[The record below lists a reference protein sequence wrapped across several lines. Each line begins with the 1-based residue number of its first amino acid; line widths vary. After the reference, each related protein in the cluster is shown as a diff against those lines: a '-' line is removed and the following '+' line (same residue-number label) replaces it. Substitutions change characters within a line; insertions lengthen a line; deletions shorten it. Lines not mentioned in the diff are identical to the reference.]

1 MYLCAQIYRVH
12 TYVRR
17 ICTCVKEKRK
27 KMAKKTE
34 IETYRQKEDFAQV
47 LQIIEQRRS
56 QAVQAVNQA
65 SLLTAWEVGAFVSDR
80 IKNAQWGAKVVQQLA
95 EYIHTQNPTLKGWS
109 KVTIYRMVKFYETY
123 SAAQFVERAASLK
136 LINGTEE
143 IVPPEM
149 AQIESK
155 EIVSTRMTQIV
166 STPLKQKGNNIIVS
180 TSLIQMP
187 RFLFKTSW
195 SNHVEIFTRCST
207 IDQQIFYIL
216 YAEYEHL
223 KFKELERAIKTDAY
237 SRVLSDKKFQSQM
250 LKAVYPKAEV
260 LLKDGAILD
269 MLGLPRKYKE
279 TKLRK
284 SIIEHMKDFILE
296 MGKDFLYIDQ
306 EHQLE
311 VGGQIFR
318 CDLLFYHRAL
328 QCLVAIELKTTKFDP
343 RDLGQLEFYLEALDQ
358 IERRSNENPSI
369 GILMCKDANPEV
381 VRYALN
387 RSMSPTMVSKYEEQ
401 LKVGSVLQRSLE
413 EFVGFI
419 EDK

>member
-1 MYLCAQIYRVH
+1 MS
-12 TYVRR
+12 
-17 ICTCVKEKRK
+17 K
-27 KMAKKTE
+27 E
-34 IETYRQKEDFAQV
+34 IETYNPNDFAQV
-47 LQIIEQRRS
+47 LQIIELRRS

-109 KVTIYRMVKFYETY
+109 KITIYRMVKFYETY
-123 SAAQFVERAASLK
+123 SAAQFVERATSLK
-136 LINGTEE
+136 LIGAIEE

-149 AQIESK
+149 AQI
-155 EIVSTRMTQIV
+155 VSTPLKQIGNNIIV
-166 STPLKQKGNNIIVS
+166 STPLKQLPK
-180 TSLIQMP
+180 
-187 RFLFKTSW
+187 FLLKTSW

-223 KFKELERAIKTDAY
+223 KFKELERAIKTDTY

-260 LLKDGAILD
+260 LLKDGAVLD

-279 TKLRK
+279 SKLRK
-284 SIIEHMKDFILE
+284 GIIEHMKDFILE

-358 IERRSNENPSI
+358 TERRSNENPSI

-387 RSMSPTMVSKYEEQ
+387 RSMSPTMVSRYEEQ

-413 EFVGFI
+413 EFVSFI

>member
-1 MYLCAQIYRVH
+1 MS
-12 TYVRR
+12 
-17 ICTCVKEKRK
+17 
-27 KMAKKTE
+27 TE
-34 IETYRQKEDFAQV
+34 MQTTNTPVQQSYDFASV
-47 LQIIEQRRS
+47 MRIIEHHRS
-56 QAVQAVNQA
+56 QAVQAVNHA

-109 KVTIYRMVKFYETY
+109 KVTIYRMVNFYETY
-123 SAAQFVERAASLK
+123 TSAAFSGLVERLK
-136 LINGTEE
+136 LDRQL
-143 IVPPEM
+143 VS
-149 AQIESK
+149 AQ
-155 EIVSTRMTQIV
+155 MTQIQE
-166 STPLKQKGNNIIVS
+166 SPIVS
-180 TSLIQMP
+180 FEMTQIPSLLM
-187 RFLFKTSW
+187 KTGW
-195 SNHVEIFTRCST
+195 TNHQIILRGCSSPE
-207 IDQQIFYIL
+207 QYIFYII

-223 KFKELERAIKTDAY
+223 QNKELERAIKTDAY
-237 SRVLSDKKFQSQM
+237 SRVLADKKLQSQM
-250 LKAVYPKAEV
+250 LKTVYPKAEV
-260 LLKDGAILD
+260 LLKDSAMLD
-269 MLGLPRKYKE
+269 ILGLPRKYKE

-284 SIIEHMKDFILE
+284 SIVEHMKDFILE

-306 EHQLE
+306 EHALE

-358 IERRSNENPSI
+358 TERRSNENPSI

-401 LKVGSVLQRSLE
+401 IKLGSVLQRGLE
-413 EFVGFI
+413 EFVDFLNN
-419 EDK
+419 

>member
-1 MYLCAQIYRVH
+1 MGREIQIYN
-12 TYVRR
+12 
-17 ICTCVKEKRK
+17 
-27 KMAKKTE
+27 
-34 IETYRQKEDFAQV
+34 QKDFAQV

-65 SLLTAWEVGAFVSDR
+65 SLLTAWEVGAFVSNR

-109 KVTIYRMVKFYETY
+109 KVTIYRMVNFYETY
-123 SAAQFVERAASLK
+123 TSAAFTGLMERLRLNK
-136 LINGTEE
+136 RLIPTLS
-143 IVPPEM
+143 
-149 AQIESK
+149 AQIDDS
-155 EIVSTRMTQIV
+155 EIVSAEMTQLTKGEIVSFEMTQIPPMLLKTGWTNHQIILRAC
-166 STPLKQKGNNIIVS
+166 STPEQY
-180 TSLIQMP
+180 
-187 RFLFKTSW
+187 
-195 SNHVEIFTRCST
+195 
-207 IDQQIFYIL
+207 IFYIL

-223 KFKELERAIKTDAY
+223 QNKELERAIKTDAY

-260 LLKDGAILD
+260 LLKDGAVLD

-279 TKLRK
+279 SKLRK
-284 SIIEHMKDFILE
+284 GIIEHMKDFILE
-296 MGKDFLYIDQ
+296 MGKDFLYIDR

-358 IERRSNENPSI
+358 TERRSNENPSI

-387 RSMSPTMVSKYEEQ
+387 RSMSPTMVSRYEEQ
-401 LKVGSVLQRSLE
+401 LQIGSVLQRSLE
-413 EFVGFI
+413 EFVNFI